1 MRFHL
6 VIRYIGMA
14 LLLNAIFMLVSI
26 VISAYNNFDTGFF
39 PLLMSFVLTCTLGL
53 FPLIYGNQREM
64 INKKEGYAIV
74 VGSWVFSCFVGIL
87 PYILWGGE
95 FTIVN
100 AIFESVSGYTTTGST
115 ILKDI
120 EILPKSLLFWRSSTH
135 LIGGAGVVIFA
146 LALVPIM
153 GKSRMPLASVEMSAF
168 ARDSVSFRIQKAI
181 RIIVYVYVIF
191 VVVLTF
197 LLKAAGMDWFDAV
210 NHSFSTIATG
220 GFSTKNASI
229 AYFNSLS
236 IELILIV
243 FMLLS
248 STNFTLLYTTF
259 TTKKNNVFKSEV
271 ARYFYLSF
279 FISTIVV
286 AISLW
291 YDGFYSFFE
300 SLRLG
305 AFQVA
310 SIVTTT
316 GFATID
322 TNNWTPLA
330 IIILIFLTLQSGCA
344 GSTAGGAKADR
355 ILIKFKTLKAQ
366 FTHLQ
371 HPNAI
376 VKIKFSNLK
385 TDNELIFGTL
395 TFMLLYLLTIFA
407 GTVFAAA
414 CGVDLVTAFTAN
426 ATCISNTGPGFG
438 EVSSMSNYSG
448 LPSAV
453 KCSLSV
459 VMLAG
464 RLELFGFFQLFLLAS
479 WK

>member
-1 MRFHL
+1 
-6 VIRYIGMA
+6 MA

-26 VISAYNNFDTGFF
+26 GISIYDGFDTGFF
-39 PLLMSFVLTCTLGL
+39 PLLMSFVLTSTLGL
-53 FPLIYGNQREM
+53 FPLIFGNQREM

-87 PYILWGGE
+87 PFLLWGGE
-95 FTIVN
+95 FTLIN
-100 AIFESVSGYTTTGST
+100 SIFESVSGYTTTGAT
-115 ILKDI
+115 ILKDV
-120 EILPKSLLFWRSSTH
+120 EALPRSILFWRSSMH

-168 ARDSVSFRIQKAI
+168 ARDNVSFRIQKAI
-181 RIIVYVYVIF
+181 RIIVYIYVIF
-191 VVVLTF
+191 VIILAF
-197 LLKAAGMDWFDAV
+197 MLKAAGMGWFDAV

-236 IELILIV
+236 IEIILII

-271 ARYFYLSF
+271 ARYFYLTF
-279 FISTIVV
+279 FLSTLIIAV
-286 AISLW
+286 SLW
-291 YDGFYSFFE
+291 LDGFYGFFE
-300 SLRLG
+300 SLRLS

-310 SIVTTT
+310 SVATTT
-316 GFATID
+316 GFATVD

-330 IIILIFLTLQSGCA
+330 VIIIIFLTLQSGCA
-344 GSTAGGAKADR
+344 GSTAGGAKVDR
-355 ILIKFKTLKAQ
+355 ILFIFKTLKAQ
-366 FTHLQ
+366 FAHLQ

-376 VKIKFSNLK
+376 IKIKFSNLK

-395 TFMLLYLLTIFA
+395 TFMLLYLITIFA
-407 GTVFAAA
+407 GTVFSAA
-414 CGVDLVTAFTAN
+414 CGVDLLTAFTAN

-438 EVSSMSNYSG
+438 EVSSMGNYSG

-453 KCSLSV
+453 KGCLSV

-464 RLELFGFFQLFLLAS
+464 RLELFGFFQLFLIHS